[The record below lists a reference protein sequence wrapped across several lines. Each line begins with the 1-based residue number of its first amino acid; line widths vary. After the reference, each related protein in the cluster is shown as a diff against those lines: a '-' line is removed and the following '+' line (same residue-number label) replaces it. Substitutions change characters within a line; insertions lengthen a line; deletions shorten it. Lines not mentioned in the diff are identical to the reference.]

1 MSVTDEIKSR
11 LDIVDVIS
19 DYLPLRKSGSS
30 YSGFCPFHP
39 NTRSPA
45 FAVFPGTQT
54 WRCFGACSQGG
65 DIFSFVMKKEGWE
78 FRESLVHLADRAGV
92 TLYEPSP
99 AEKKQKDVEDRLIDL
114 ISAAADYYHQLL
126 LHAPQAD
133 HARKYVESR
142 GLNDETVET
151 YVVGFA
157 LDSWDACRSHFT
169 MQGYSEEELID
180 VGLLTVNEEK
190 DSRYDR
196 FRNRLMIPIRDAAG
210 RVVGFGART
219 LDPDGLP
226 KYLNSPQTKVFDKGR
241 LLFGLDLAK
250 REIRQNHQ
258 VVIVEGYMD
267 VLQAWQSGYRN
278 VVAQMGTSLTEAQ
291 LRLAKRYSKRFILA
305 LDADAAGTQA
315 TLRSL
320 NVAREALDR
329 ESDVR
334 FDARGLVRN
343 EGRLKAD
350 IRVVTLPNGM
360 DPDNII
366 RQDPEQ
372 WPILIEAAKP
382 IVAYVIDVVIA
393 DLDLEDPKAKT
404 AAAEQLLPLINEVAN
419 VAEREHY
426 LQLLARRL
434 DVDVRILHM
443 IPGPRYR
450 QKRSGISVS
459 GQENN
464 DEVTGDS
471 QLAGLAT
478 ALSGQVIATDL
489 REANY
494 LCQCWHRPKIIQKVD
509 RQLVKSEQPPVS
521 EDDFARAEDRA
532 LWRYL
537 HSHSGRWSVVTA
549 DELWDSLTDDVLR
562 QRAQSLMEI
571 QESIAVETDRLTD
584 RLVLSILD
592 WRWQKVKG
600 LLKDVE
606 SMFRDAEVQA
616 RQEMMGLYRQQ
627 LDQLIRQLSGI
638 SRGKAA
644 ISVVGRRNAEVLAG
658 DRRPKLR
665 TK

>member
-1 MSVTDEIKSR
+1 
-11 LDIVDVIS
+11 
-19 DYLPLRKSGSS
+19 
-30 YSGFCPFHP
+30 
-39 NTRSPA
+39 
-45 FAVFPGTQT
+45 
-54 WRCFGACSQGG
+54 
-65 DIFSFVMKKEGWE
+65 
-78 FRESLVHLADRAGV
+78 
-92 TLYEPSP
+92 
-99 AEKKQKDVEDRLIDL
+99 
-114 ISAAADYYHQLL
+114 
-126 LHAPQAD
+126 
-133 HARKYVESR
+133 
-142 GLNDETVET
+142 
-151 YVVGFA
+151 
-157 LDSWDACRSHFT
+157 
-169 MQGYSEEELID
+169 
-180 VGLLTVNEEK
+180 
-190 DSRYDR
+190 
-196 FRNRLMIPIRDAAG
+196 
-210 RVVGFGART
+210 
-219 LDPDGLP
+219 
-226 KYLNSPQTKVFDKGR
+226 
-241 LLFGLDLAK
+241 
-250 REIRQNHQ
+250 
-258 VVIVEGYMD
+258 
-267 VLQAWQSGYRN
+267 
-278 VVAQMGTSLTEAQ
+278 
-291 LRLAKRYSKRFILA
+291 
-305 LDADAAGTQA
+305 
-315 TLRSL
+315 
-320 NVAREALDR
+320 
-329 ESDVR
+329 
-334 FDARGLVRN
+334 
-343 EGRLKAD
+343 
-350 IRVVTLPNGM
+350 VVTLPEGM

-372 WPILIEAAKP
+372 WPILVDAAKP

-450 QKRSGISVS
+450 HKRSGISVS

-478 ALSGQVIATDL
+478 ALSGQVIATDV

-494 LCQCWHRPKIIQKVD
+494 LCQCWNSPKIIQKVD

-549 DELWDSLTDDVLR
+549 DELWDSLTDEVLR
-562 QRAQSLMEI
+562 QRAQSLMDI
-571 QESIAVETDRLTD
+571 HESIAIETDRLTD

-606 SMFRDAEVQA
+606 SMFRDAEAQA

-638 SRGKAA
+638 SKGKAA

-658 DRRPKLR
+658 DRRPKLG